1 MLSLALA
8 PDRKQGVEVVRLIQG
23 EAESIPAPAASFDV
37 VVSTLVLCSV
47 RDPVAVLN
55 EVHRVLRPGGK
66 YCFIEH
72 VSDTHSSQVLIH
84 SSGSC
89 ECKDAPAVVF
99 DCSTNSAFVQYSD
112 L

>member
-1 MLSLALA
+1 MCSATVSSATLRMHTQRSYALSIALA

-72 VSDTHSSQVLIH
+72 VS
-84 SSGSC
+84 G
-89 ECKDAPAVVF
+89 KF
-99 DCSTNSAFVQYSD
+99 
-112 L
+112 

>member
-1 MLSLALA
+1 MSHVLIYLSDAPTRVLCQTALSLALA
-8 PDRKQGVEVVRLIQG
+8 FDRKQGVEVVRLIQG

-47 RDPVAVLN
+47 RDPVAVLS

-72 VSDTHSSQVLIH
+72 VGDTHSSQALIP
-84 SSGSC
+84 
-89 ECKDAPAVVF
+89 K
-99 DCSTNSAFVQYSD
+99 
-112 L
+112 LLIL

>member
-1 MLSLALA
+1 M
-8 PDRKQGVEVVRLIQG
+8 EVVRLIQG
-23 EAESIPAPAASFDV
+23 EAESIPASDASFDV

-72 VSDTHSSQVLIH
+72 VSGIYSSQVFIR
-84 SSGSC
+84 SSADSGR
-89 ECKDAPAVVF
+89 V
-99 DCSTNSAFVQYSD
+99 
-112 L
+112 